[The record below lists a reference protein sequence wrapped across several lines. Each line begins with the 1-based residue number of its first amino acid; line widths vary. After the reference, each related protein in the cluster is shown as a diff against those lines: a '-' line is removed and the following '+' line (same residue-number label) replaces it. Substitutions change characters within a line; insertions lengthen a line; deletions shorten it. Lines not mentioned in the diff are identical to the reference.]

1 MNELEKVSCQGLD
14 DAQVNMDTPEI
25 QPTFAY
31 DSIEGGYYDRV
42 FRRCAGIQSKW
53 HHLKFARIRS
63 EMSNYD
69 THLDIGCGPGTFIG
83 TLKSSALSVGVDIAE
98 NQIAYAQSRYGS
110 PHHQFKCFDP
120 IALPFEDETFQA
132 VTMIELIE
140 HLSMKDNVALMREAF
155 RVLQPNGLIL
165 VSTPNYASLW
175 PMLEGLVNKFGEV
188 SYEDQHITR
197 FNRSRLD
204 AFMQQAGFGHT
215 RVEAYQ
221 FLAPFFACLNWRLA
235 DMVHRLEPNYL
246 VSRCGL
252 LLIGRGRKR

>member
-1 MNELEKVSCQGLD
+1 MNEIQEVTFQCLD
-14 DAQVNMDTPEI
+14 DAQVDMDTPDI
-25 QPTFAY
+25 QSKFAY
-31 DSIEGGYYDRV
+31 DSIEWGYYDKV

-83 TLKSSALSVGVDIAE
+83 TLESTALSIGVDIAE
-98 NQIAYAQSRYGS
+98 NQIAYAQSRYKS
-110 PHHQFKCFDP
+110 PNHQFKCFDS
-120 IALPFEDETFQA
+120 IVLPFEAETFQV
-132 VTMIELIE
+132 VTILELIE
-140 HLSMKDNVALMREAF
+140 HLPMENNFALMREAF
-155 RVLQPNGLIL
+155 RVLEPNGLIL

-175 PMLEGLVNKFGEV
+175 PLVEGLVNRFGEI
-188 SYEDQHITR
+188 SYEHQHITR

-204 AFMQQAGFGHT
+204 ALMQQAGFCHT

-221 FLAPFFACLNWRLA
+221 FIAPFLAWLNWRFA
-235 DMVHRLEPNYL
+235 DVVHRLEPKHL

-252 LLIGRGRKR
+252 LLLARGRKR